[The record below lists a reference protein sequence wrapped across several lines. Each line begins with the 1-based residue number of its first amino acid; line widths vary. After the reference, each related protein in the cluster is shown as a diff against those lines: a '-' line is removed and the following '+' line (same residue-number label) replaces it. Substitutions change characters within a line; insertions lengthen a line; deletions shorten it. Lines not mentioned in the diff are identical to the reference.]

1 MSQRHYFVGQRVRVV
16 SVHHPVFNSLIG
28 SQHII
33 KKLAGDG
40 LAWCQPDKLFPRRKR
55 DGTVVMEQ
63 PHWTTLYSLDQ
74 LMDAVEAERLLAAPD
89 SQKSYT
95 GGA

>member
-1 MSQRHYFVGQRVRVV
+1 MSQGPFYVGQRVCVV
-16 SVHHPVFNSLIG
+16 SVHHPVFNNLIG
-28 SQHII
+28 SRHVI
-33 KKLAGDG
+33 KELAGDG
-40 LAWCQPDKLFPRRKR
+40 LAWCQPDKLYPRRKR

-74 LMDAVEAERLLAAPD
+74 LMDAVEAEWLLAAPD